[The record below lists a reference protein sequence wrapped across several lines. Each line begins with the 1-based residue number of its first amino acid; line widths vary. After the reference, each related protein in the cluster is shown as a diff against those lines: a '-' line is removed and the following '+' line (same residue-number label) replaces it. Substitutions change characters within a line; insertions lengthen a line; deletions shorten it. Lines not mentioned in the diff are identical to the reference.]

1 MNNVSVGMRKFLIVA
16 RLFLITS
23 FILLFA
29 FATAIKKP
37 HAKPVNIPTD
47 ILSSISYFTD
57 FSKVLSSQSEESIA
71 ETPDVP
77 VTSTPENEEKVE
89 DQSENSEDST
99 AKAESVESNTTQ
111 ATYSSSNYSKNRA
124 GTSTAASNSSKST
137 NSYDPN
143 AIYVDDRGEAI
154 DSPIVIPITNNG
166 NASENSQPTPDPS
179 TEEQPSTTEGSKGTE
194 SSEDTE

>member
-1 MNNVSVGMRKFLIVA
+1 MIVA

-37 HAKPVNIPTD
+37 HAKLVNIPTD
-47 ILSSISYFTD
+47 ILSSISYFAD

-71 ETPDVP
+71 EIPDVP
-77 VTSTPENEEKVE
+77 ITSTPENEEKVE

-99 AKAESVESNTTQ
+99 AKTESAEPNTAQT
-111 ATYSSSNYSKNRA
+111 AYSSNYSKNRTS
-124 GTSTAASNSSKST
+124 TSTAASNSSKST
-137 NSYDPN
+137 SSYDPN

-179 TEEQPSTTEGSKGTE
+179 TEEQPSATGGSKGTE
-194 SSEDTE
+194 SSKDTE

>member
-1 MNNVSVGMRKFLIVA
+1 MNNVSVGMSKFLIVA

-47 ILSSISYFTD
+47 ILSSISYFAD

-77 VTSTPENEEKVE
+77 ITSTPENEEKVE
-89 DQSENSEDST
+89 DQSENSKDST
-99 AKAESVESNTTQ
+99 VKAESVEPNTAQT
-111 ATYSSSNYSKNRA
+111 TYSSNYSKNRTS
-124 GTSTAASNSSKST
+124 TSTAASSSSKST
-137 NSYDPN
+137 SSYDPN

-194 SSEDTE
+194 SSKDTE

>member
-1 MNNVSVGMRKFLIVA
+1 MNNVSVGMSKFLIVA

-47 ILSSISYFTD
+47 ILSSISYFAD

-89 DQSENSEDST
+89 DQSKNSEDST
-99 AKAESVESNTTQ
+99 AKAESVEPNTAQT
-111 ATYSSSNYSKNRA
+111 TYSSNYSKNR
-124 GTSTAASNSSKST
+124 TSTSTTASSSSKST
-137 NSYDPN
+137 SSYDPN

-166 NASENSQPTPDPS
+166 NAPENSQPTPDPS
-179 TEEQPSTTEGSKGTE
+179 TEEQPSTTGDSKGTE
-194 SSEDTE
+194 SSKDTE